1 LLFVLLFFGPG
12 ENVTILLRA
21 DFGESSS
28 NVTHTPPRGTPGL
41 HRLAGIGDAG
51 SVGRTGWRFSWSGR
65 CR

>member
-1 LLFVLLFFGPG
+1 VLLPFGAW

-41 HRLAGIGDAG
+41 HRLGIGDAG
-51 SVGRTGWRFSWSGR
+51 SVGRTG
-65 CR
+65 